1 LAHVAVRST
10 GVPPSVA
17 GRAGSTVGVI
27 ASGREAF
34 VEPALRAADHHL
46 HRQTIKAYAR
56 TLARELD
63 RLLKLKPTNAEG
75 RHLRDAIIVDAQDK
89 LLVFLTRRD
98 VEPTNNESERAL
110 RPCVIFRK
118 VTNCF
123 RSDWGAKV
131 YADLCSIVG
140 TGHPNGRSPFAAIRA
155 ALAMRCKLATSWLL
169 RGGSG

>member
-1 LAHVAVRST
+1 M
-10 GVPPSVA
+10 G
-17 GRAGSTVGVI
+17 I
-27 ASGREAF
+27 
-34 VEPALRAADHHL
+34 
-46 HRQTIKAYAR
+46 
-56 TLARELD
+56 
-63 RLLKLKPTNAEG
+63 AEG

-110 RPCVIFRK
+110 RPSVIFRK

-140 TGHPNGRSPFAAIRA
+140 TGRLNGRSPFAAIRG
-155 ALAMRCKLATSWLL
+155 ALTMGGKLATS
-169 RGGSG
+169 